1 MELPKLNRL
10 RKGLK
15 KPYLVLACL
24 VLAAAVAGGSLGYF
38 MRLDLPDVRVLEDY
52 NPPLMT
58 RVYAVDGRM
67 VDTFAEQR
75 RILVDYQ
82 DIPRSFLEA
91 LIATEDTGF
100 YDHTGV
106 GMRGIVRAALSDLR
120 KMRLEEGF
128 STITMQLVRSLTNR
142 RQKTIQRKLEEML
155 LALEVER
162 NYTKEEI
169 LQFYCNQVYMGHG
182 RYGLEAAARHYFGKP
197 ARELTLGES
206 SLLVGVIQR
215 PESLTPYRHPE
226 RAVQRRAHVLNRMVQ
241 VGFLDADTAVQV
253 RDEPLALATSR
264 SRKKP
269 ARYYV
274 EEVRRWLKARYGD
287 TSVYKEGLEVR
298 TTLDL
303 SLQTMADQAMDFG
316 LRELDKRQ
324 GWRGVTARVPEGE
337 DPGLWSPPS
346 WDDGLEVGAVV
357 DGVVTA
363 VEGSR
368 ADVRI
373 GEYTGSLRKAQIA
386 WTRAKSPGR
395 ILSTGDLVRVRLL
408 ELNEDGTA
416 GITLE
421 QEPAVEA
428 ALVAL
433 NPASGEILALSGGF
447 DFDRS
452 EWNRATQARRQ
463 TGSAFKPFVFAT
475 ALANGWTL
483 SDTILDEP
491 TVFLDP
497 RTLEPYQPE
506 NFSNTYYGTLTVR
519 TALEKSANIATV
531 KLLDQ
536 VGYNNVLDIAK
547 RLGITADLRPYPS
560 LGLGAFEISL
570 LELTSAYGTFANEGV
585 RVEPHFVTEVRDSSG
600 AVLSRI
606 EPRVQDAV
614 SPQTAYLMNRCL
626 AGVITDGTG
635 RRASNI
641 QRALAGKT
649 GTTDGNTDAW
659 FVGYGPD
666 LAVGVWVGFDAKKS
680 LGSRETGALAALP
693 IWKHFM
699 EAVTTE
705 RDDVEFRQPPG
716 ITVVAIDRNTGLR
729 ANPAAGC
736 TPVFSEVFAAG
747 SEPTRYCSRSAHR
760 VRELPYSLQRYEFN
774 EDGEL
779 EIPSVELDA
788 LLAVNLSFQLS
799 ADGRSL
805 TASGAGNRVTVP
817 LRRIPGGDA
826 GELPARIQRRV
837 DPSEWVGHD
846 GRRAR
851 VILVRR

>member
-475 ALANGWTL
+475 ALAN
-483 SDTILDEP
+483 P
-491 TVFLDP
+491 AVH
-497 RTLEPYQPE
+497 
-506 NFSNTYYGTLTVR
+506 
-519 TALEKSANIATV
+519 
-531 KLLDQ
+531 
-536 VGYNNVLDIAK
+536 
-547 RLGITADLRPYPS
+547 
-560 LGLGAFEISL
+560 EI
-570 LELTSAYGTFANEGV
+570 
-585 RVEPHFVTEVRDSSG
+585 
-600 AVLSRI
+600 
-606 EPRVQDAV
+606 DAGH
-614 SPQTAYLMNRCL
+614 PIGRRR
-626 AGVITDGTG
+626 TG
-635 RRASNI
+635 RRNVSN
-641 QRALAGKT
+641 
-649 GTTDGNTDAW
+649 
-659 FVGYGPD
+659 
-666 LAVGVWVGFDAKKS
+666 
-680 LGSRETGALAALP
+680 
-693 IWKHFM
+693 
-699 EAVTTE
+699 
-705 RDDVEFRQPPG
+705 PG
-716 ITVVAIDRNTGLR
+716 DPR
-729 ANPAAGC
+729 
-736 TPVFSEVFAAG
+736 
-747 SEPTRYCSRSAHR
+747 
-760 VRELPYSLQRYEFN
+760 
-774 EDGEL
+774 
-779 EIPSVELDA
+779 
-788 LLAVNLSFQLS
+788 
-799 ADGRSL
+799 
-805 TASGAGNRVTVP
+805 P
-817 LRRIPGGDA
+817 LRTCKHR
-826 GELPARIQRRV
+826 
-837 DPSEWVGHD
+837 S
-846 GRRAR
+846 
-851 VILVRR
+851 

>member
-1 MELPKLNRL
+1 MKLPTPPIV
-10 RKGLK
+10 RKALER
-15 KPYLVLACL
+15 PYLVLACL

-58 RVYAVDGRM
+58 RVYASDGRM

-106 GMRGIVRAALSDLR
+106 GVRGIARAVFSDLR

-142 RQKTIQRKLEEML
+142 RQKTIQRKLQEML

-169 LQFYCNQVYMGHG
+169 LRFYCNQVYMGHG

-206 SLLVGVIQR
+206 ALLVGVIQR

-226 RAVQRRAHVLNRMVQ
+226 RAMQRRAHVLNRMVQ
-241 VGFLDADTAVQV
+241 VGFLDQDTAEHV
-253 RDEPLALATSR
+253 REEPLALATSR

-274 EEVRRWLKARYGD
+274 EEVRRWLKSRYGD

-303 SLQTMADQAMDFG
+303 SLQAHADRAMDFG

-324 GWRGVTARVPEGE
+324 GWRGAGGHIPDGE
-337 DPGLWSPPS
+337 DIAVWSPPS
-346 WDDGLEVGAVV
+346 WDGGMEQGEVV
-357 DGVVTA
+357 DGLVTA
-363 VEGSR
+363 VDSSQ
-368 ADVRI
+368 ALVRV
-373 GEYTGSLRKAQIA
+373 GDYRGVLGKAQIA
-386 WTRAKSPGR
+386 WTRNNNPSR
-395 ILSTGDLVRVRLL
+395 ILNVGDIVRVRLDEIL
-408 ELNEDGTA
+408 DDGA
-416 GITLE
+416 VGISLE
-421 QEPAVEA
+421 QEPEVEA

-433 NPASGEILALSGGF
+433 NPATGEILALSGGF

-463 TGSAFKPFVFAT
+463 TGSAFKPFVFAA

-483 SDTILDEP
+483 ADTILDEP

-506 NFSNTYYGTLTVR
+506 NFSNRYYGTLTVR
-519 TALEKSANIATV
+519 TALEKSVNIATV

-536 VGYNNVLDIAK
+536 VGYDNVLDIAK
-547 RLGITADLRPYPS
+547 GLGITADLRPYPS

-585 RVEPHFVTEVRDSSG
+585 RVEPHIVTEVRDSSG

-614 SPQTAYLMNRCL
+614 TPQTAYLMNRCL

-635 RRASNI
+635 RRASDI
-641 QRALAGKT
+641 QRPLAGKT

-666 LAVGVWVGFDAKKS
+666 LAVGVWVGYDTKKS

-699 EAVTTE
+699 EAVAAE
-705 RDDVEFRQPPG
+705 REAVGFHQPAG
-716 ITVVAIDRNTGLR
+716 ITVVAVDRNTGLR

-736 TPVFSEVFAAG
+736 DAVFSEVFAVG
-747 SEPTRYCSRSAHR
+747 SEPSRYCSRAAHR
-760 VRELPYSLQRYEFN
+760 ILGLPYSLQRYEFN
-774 EDGEL
+774 EADEL
-779 EIPSVELDA
+779 EIPSLELDD
-788 LLAVNLSFQLS
+788 LLAADLSFQLS
-799 ADGRSL
+799 ANGRSL
-805 TASGAGNRVTVP
+805 TASTAGGRITVP
-817 LRRIPGGDA
+817 ISRIPGGDPA
-826 GELPARIQRRV
+826 ELPSRIQRQV
-837 DPSEWVGHD
+837 DPSEWVGND
-846 GRRAR
+846 GHRAR
-851 VILVRR
+851 IVLIRR